1 MATRPTLARIW
12 ALSGARKDPGS
23 LKYST
28 GWIGEIPTF
37 EVLNFQ
43 MNRIDTAL
51 LAFAERGVPEWGPDI
66 EYVLGAQAFA
76 SDGKIYVSKVAAP
89 SRALSPQ
96 NNLTEW
102 EESSA
107 QFTMAQYA
115 AMVAKFDAHIARMDN
130 PHRVTAAQAGTYTQ
144 TQINDKIAVVNQ
156 KITSHTSD
164 MGNPHKTTASQ
175 IGAVP
180 ITGGTYTGPV
190 VFANAETKINPG
202 AGDHAVFADA
212 TAVGL
217 RYNTIKIGIEKSSGR
232 AFMQNGASK
241 QYLLNEPEYVKLRK
255 TVEKNYA
262 VPTPD
267 LELDLLSDIHIKQ
280 GMGFSEFVRNSSR
293 TYTDKSGIL
302 QTAAAGMPRHE
313 QQGLLI
319 EASYGEYLSIDAQN
333 NFAGFVDSTMLIEG
347 IIREFPPGISTILQ
361 TDSSG
366 RDDSVYVSSAGVA
379 TFRITDSGGQVR
391 NFVIGNIQAGKLF
404 RIVVVLTATRY
415 ATYLDGVAGAAG
427 AISFAPTLEYSSVRV
442 GGTAI
447 NPTAWWCRKF
457 SVWARALTPEQI
469 MTL

>member
-1 MATRPTLARIW
+1 M
-12 ALSGARKDPGS
+12 
-23 LKYST
+23 KYST

-51 LAFAERGVPEWGPDI
+51 LAFAERGAPEWGPDI

-89 SRALSPQ
+89 SRVLSPQ

-107 QFTMAQYA
+107 QFTMAQHA

-130 PHRVTAAQAGTYTQ
+130 PHGVTAAQAGTYTKA
-144 TQINDKIAVVNQ
+144 QINDKIAVVDQ
-156 KITSHTSD
+156 KIASHTSD
-164 MGNPHKTTASQ
+164 MGNPHGTTASQ

-241 QYLLNEPEYVKLRK
+241 QYLLNEPEYVELRK

-280 GMGFSEFVRNSSR
+280 GFGFSEMIRELSLS
-293 TYTDKSGIL
+293 YTDKSGIL
-302 QTAAAGMPRHE
+302 QTAPAGCPRHE
-313 QQGLLI
+313 RKGLLLD
-319 EASYGEYLSIDAQN
+319 ASVQEYLNIDAQN

-347 IIREFPPGISTILQ
+347 IIDPVSTDSVVLQ
-361 TDSSG
+361 TDTSG
-366 RDDSVYVSSAGVA
+366 RDDRVYVSPAGLA
-379 TFRITDSGGQVR
+379 YFRVVDSGGQPR
-391 NFVIGNIQAGKLF
+391 DFLIGSVPKGVLF
-404 RIVVVLTATRY
+404 KIVVVLTATRY
-415 ATYLDGVAGAAG
+415 ETYLNGVPGAAG
-427 AISFAPTLEYSSVRV
+427 YVSFVPSDSYNIVRV
-442 GGTAI
+442 GTIASSFA
-447 NPTAWWCRKF
+447 AWWCRKF

-469 MTL
+469 TTL

>member
-76 SDGKIYVSKVAAP
+76 SDGKIYVSKVEAP
-89 SRALSPQ
+89 SRGLSPQ

-107 QFTMAQYA
+107 QFTMTQHA

-130 PHRVTAAQAGTYTQ
+130 PHGVTAAQAGTYTKA
-144 TQINDKIAVVNQ
+144 QINDKIAVINQ

-164 MGNPHKTTASQ
+164 MGNPHGTTASQ

-180 ITGGTYTGPV
+180 ITGGTYNGPV
-190 VFANAETKINPG
+190 VFADAETRINPG
-202 AGDHAVFADA
+202 AGDQVVFADSSY
-212 TAVGL
+212 VGL
-217 RYNTIKIGIEKSSGR
+217 RYNAVKLGIEKSSGR
-232 AFMQNGASK
+232 AFIEKGAK
-241 QYLLNEPEYVKLRK
+241 QYLLNEPEYIELRK

-280 GMGFSEFVRNSSR
+280 GMGFSEFVRDSSR

-313 QQGLLI
+313 RNGLLI
-319 EASYGEYLSIDAQN
+319 EASYGEYLSIDALN
-333 NFAGFVDSTMLIEG
+333 NFAGFPDSTMLIEG
-347 IIREFPPGISTILQ
+347 MIREFTPGVSIVLQ

-366 RDDSVYVSSAGVA
+366 REDLVFVTAAGWA
-379 TFRITDSGGQVR
+379 TFRITDSGGQIR
-391 NFVIGNIQAGKLF
+391 DFAIGTVQAGKVF
-404 RIVVVLTATRY
+404 RIVVVLAGPRC
-415 ATYLDGVAGAAG
+415 ATYLDGVPGAAG
-427 AISFAPTLEYSSVRV
+427 TISFTPTQTYDYVRV
-442 GGTAI
+442 GSPVV

-469 MTL
+469 TTL